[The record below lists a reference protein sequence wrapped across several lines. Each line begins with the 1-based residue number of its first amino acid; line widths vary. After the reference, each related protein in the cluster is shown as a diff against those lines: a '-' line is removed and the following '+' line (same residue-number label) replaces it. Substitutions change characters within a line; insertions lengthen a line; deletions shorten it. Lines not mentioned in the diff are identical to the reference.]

1 MQSSTTIQKAGV
13 WHMRSASAA
22 KPTML
27 QWAMMGVAA
36 ALIAGI
42 LSGFLLGHAP
52 VGGLARQNQK
62 LARQLATQANS
73 NGVRIANLERQL
85 AAATQ
90 NHRHCFTD
98 DADVQHIQT
107 FISEANYRTA
117 AALAQLDLSNANKP
131 ACPLTFAGLA
141 ALWYQS
147 SIDALLAT
155 PPSGPTDMTPV
166 LTWQGIERQADSFG
180 VPLSERLS
188 PLTVFTMAYA
198 NHDWRLAQASF
209 LVAWRNQMV
218 GPGNVTLIQTYYA
231 ALTNLG
237 VALSHQPEASAQKA
251 GYAMLAT
258 AAAIGA
264 AYNVGGE
271 AATDLRHVFG
281 FRAWPRPDDSN
292 PVLVARKAAG
302 RR

>member
-1 MQSSTTIQKAGV
+1 MTG
-13 WHMRSASAA
+13 AA
-22 KPTML
+22 
-27 QWAMMGVAA
+27 VA
-36 ALIAGI
+36 LVVGI
-42 LSGFLLGHAP
+42 LGGFVVGHAP
-52 VGGLARQNQK
+52 VGGLARQNQVLMRR
-62 LARQLATQANS
+62 LASQTNS
-73 NGVRIANLERQL
+73 SGARIANLQRQL
-85 AAATQ
+85 AAANHT
-90 NHRHCFTD
+90 HRHCFTD

-188 PLTVFTMAYA
+188 PLTVFTMAYD
-198 NHDWRLAQASF
+198 NHEWRLAQATF

-218 GPGNVTLIQTYYA
+218 GPGDQTLVQTYYA
-231 ALTNLG
+231 TLTNLG
-237 VALSHQPEASAQKA
+237 LALSHQTEANARDA
-251 GYAMLAT
+251 GYSTLAT

-271 AATDLRHVFG
+271 AAADLRRMFG
-281 FRAWPRPDDSN
+281 SRAWPRPDGSN
-292 PVLVARKAAG
+292 PVLVAGKAG
-302 RR
+302 RQ